1 MLKNSLETQLFINC
15 VFIKIYVMKKYIT
28 IVLILCATFIGAQTT
43 SGKHSIKLLD
53 VNTKEADF
61 GVAFLGDDKIVFA
74 SPSDKVTIIKRVWRE
89 NGQAYLDLYLGDVD
103 SIGGI
108 INKRKLQGEVN
119 RKLHEASLAF
129 TKDLK
134 TVYFSANN
142 YNEKEKSIRG
152 KGGFDNIQLYKAS
165 VNEEGLWSNITKL
178 PFNSDDFQSG
188 LPSLNVD
195 ETKLYFVSDREGGFG
210 KTDIYVVDINS
221 DGSYSDPVN
230 LGPKINTEER
240 EMFPFMSDDN
250 ILYFSSNGHAGYG
263 SLDVFASKIFDNTVS
278 EPLNLE
284 APVNSPKDDFAYIL
298 KEELQKGYFS
308 SNREDGKGDDDIY
321 SFSEDDELFIE
332 CLQTVVGVVKDK
344 ETQALMPGTIVQVLD
359 EDGNQLQITA
369 ATEEEASFSF
379 KLPCDTKYQLVAMS
393 DGYLKLETPV
403 KTINDLGGP
412 DIVQDLEMAQ
422 DFIMVGDELLVNINV
437 IYFDLD
443 KHNIRPDAAA
453 ELDRV
458 VEVMTKYPELK
469 IMASSHTDS
478 RAEDDYNMKL
488 SEKRAKASLDYIVA
502 KGIDASRI
510 SSQGFGESQL
520 VNECSDDK
528 ECSEQEHQLN
538 RRTNFTVVAQIKVKE
553 IIKP

>member
-1 MLKNSLETQLFINC
+1 MRKYLAMMLLC
-15 VFIKIYVMKKYIT
+15 
-28 IVLILCATFIGAQTT
+28 CATFLTAQTT
-43 SGKHSIKLLD
+43 PGKHSVKLLD

-61 GVAFLGDDKIVFA
+61 GVAFLGKDKIVFA

-89 NGQAYLDLYLGDVD
+89 NGQAYLDLYMGDVD
-103 SIGGI
+103 SLGGI
-108 INKRKLQGEVN
+108 INKRKLEGEAN
-119 RKLHEASLAF
+119 RKLHEASLVF

-152 KGGFDNIQLYKAS
+152 KKGFDNIQLYKAS
-165 VNEEGLWSNITKL
+165 VNKEGLWSNITKL

-210 KTDIYVVDINS
+210 KTDIYVVDIRN
-221 DGSYSDPVN
+221 DGTYGDPVN

-250 ILYFSSNGHAGYG
+250 ILYFSSTGHAGYG
-263 SLDVFASKIFDNTVS
+263 NLDVFASKIFDNTVS
-278 EPLNLE
+278 TPLNLE
-284 APVNSPKDDFAYIL
+284 APINSPKDDFAYIL

-308 SNREDGKGDDDIY
+308 SNRADGKGDDDIY
-321 SFSEDDELFIE
+321 YFSEDDELFIE
-332 CLQTVVGVVKDK
+332 CLQTVSGVVKDK

-359 EDGNQLQITA
+359 MDGNQLQITA
-369 ATEEEASFSF
+369 ASEEDASFSF
-379 KLPCDTKYQLVAMS
+379 KLPCNTDYQLVAMS

-403 KTINDLGGP
+403 KTVNDLEAP
-412 DIVQDLEMAQ
+412 DLVQDLEMAQ

-443 KHNIRPDAAA
+443 KYNIRPDAAA

-478 RAEDDYNMKL
+478 RAEEGYNMKL
-488 SEKRAKASLDYIVA
+488 SEKRAKASLDYIVS
-502 KGIDASRI
+502 KGIDATRI
-510 SSQGFGESQL
+510 TSQGFGESQL
-520 VNECSDDK
+520 VNDCNDDK
-528 ECSEQEHQLN
+528 VCTEEQHQLN
-538 RRTNFTVVAQIKVKE
+538 RRTNFKVVEQIRIRE
-553 IIKP
+553 TSKP

>member
-1 MLKNSLETQLFINC
+1 
-15 VFIKIYVMKKYIT
+15 MKKYIT
-28 IVLILCATFIGAQTT
+28 IVLLLCATFLSAQTT

-61 GVAFLGDDKIVFA
+61 GVAFLGKDQIVFA

-165 VNEEGLWSNITKL
+165 VNKEGLWSNIIKL

-210 KTDIYVVDINS
+210 KTDLYVVDINT
-221 DGSYSDPVN
+221 DGSYGDPVN

-263 SLDVFASKIFDNTVS
+263 NLDVFASKIFDNTVS

-321 SFSEDDELFIE
+321 SFSEDNELFIE

-359 EDGNQLQITA
+359 EDGNQLQIMA

-379 KLPCDTKYQLVAMS
+379 KLPCDTKYQLAAMS
-393 DGYLKLETPV
+393 DGYLKLEIPV
-403 KTINDLGGP
+403 KTINDLDGP

-478 RAEDDYNMKL
+478 RAEVDYNMKL

-502 KGIDASRI
+502 KGIDATRI
-510 SSQGFGESQL
+510 TSQGFGESQL
-520 VNECSDDK
+520 VNECGDDK
-528 ECSEQEHQLN
+528 ECSEEEHQLN
-538 RRTNFTVVAQIKVKE
+538 RRTNFTVVEQIKIRE